1 MPVTVNSMAAMA
13 PARAWTRRSP
23 NRSAGAFLPPSVTV
37 GLVIRSMTGLT
48 SAVPWPTV
56 SVSSSRALIARALSC
71 SSGRLC
77 SCRLQRFARLVD
89 GGLDAQRDA
98 VLQVLLQ
105 AGILVED
112 VQGDQVAVPVDLR
125 LEPAAGGRNRRPA
138 EPLAEA

>member
-1 MPVTVNSMAAMA
+1 MPVTVHSMAAIA

-23 NRSAGAFLPPSVTV
+23 NRSAGAFLPSSVTV

-77 SCRLQRFARLVD
+77 SCRLQRRSTGVVD
-89 GGLDAQRDA
+89 DGFDAQRDA

-125 LEPAAGGRNRRPA
+125 LEP
-138 EPLAEA
+138 